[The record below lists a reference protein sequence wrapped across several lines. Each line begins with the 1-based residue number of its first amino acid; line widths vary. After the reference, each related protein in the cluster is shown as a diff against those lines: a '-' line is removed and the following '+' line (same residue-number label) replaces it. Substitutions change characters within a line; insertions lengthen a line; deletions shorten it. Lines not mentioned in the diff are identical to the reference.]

1 MLFYNYTINDNF
13 YGDNLT
19 TVINFNTY
27 SILYHIAIY
36 NYMYIFMDRTIM
48 YIRIMCSVKN
58 SSPLDMNSHQH
69 PLLPDTCLLNYHNYA
84 L

>member
-1 MLFYNYTINDNF
+1 
-13 YGDNLT
+13 
-19 TVINFNTY
+19 
-27 SILYHIAIY
+27 
-36 NYMYIFMDRTIM
+36 MYIFMDRTIM